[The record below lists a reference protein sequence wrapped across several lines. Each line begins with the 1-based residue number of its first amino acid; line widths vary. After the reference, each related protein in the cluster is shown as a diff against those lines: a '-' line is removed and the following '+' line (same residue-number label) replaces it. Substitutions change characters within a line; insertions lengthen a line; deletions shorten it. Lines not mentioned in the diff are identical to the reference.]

1 MSQARSR
8 GTSQRRRSHLSQ
20 HGMLDRLEER
30 VLLSGDLGPGVAMML
45 WGRGEVP
52 VVAGSYIVTF
62 DNYLGS
68 AQAELM
74 AREVATRLGV
84 QATGFQSLGRGG
96 WATFHTND
104 FVSEEMARRAAGAV
118 SGVKAVEPN
127 TIQTTA
133 RVPNDPRLN
142 EQYSLI
148 NTGQVIPLLGG
159 QLGTLG
165 ADIDAALAWDI
176 TIGTRD
182 AIIAVIDTGVDYTH
196 PDLERNIWVNPGEIA
211 DDGIDNDGNGYVDD
225 VHGFD
230 FGEQDADPMDSS
242 EVGGHGTMCS
252 GVIGAVGDNGQGI
265 TGVAW
270 AVQIMGLKIADAFG
284 RLSTAAIIGAHD
296 YATMMRQRGVNIVAS
311 NNSYGAFAPAFYENQ
326 AGGFADEKAAIQR
339 WVDAGGIFVAA
350 AGNDGFDNDSTFTH
364 CPASYNIPGTIAV
377 AASDNNDGLADF
389 SDWGARTVDLA
400 APGVQVLTTTVEGG
414 YAYVDGTSFS
424 SPTVAGAVALIKTI
438 APSASAVQV
447 RQALIDSADQLPAF
461 QGKTVSGGRLNIAR
475 ALQIINIDGPIV
487 RGVSPGPVTTQLD
500 PATNQIVNSVSVSF
514 NKEIDNNPVFFNASG
529 LTLTGLGADALQG
542 TADDVTVPI
551 VSVSRYTNPDDANDP
566 INRRRAD
573 AALNLT
579 SFPLQRLPLG
589 TYVLTLA
596 PDAFRDLQGNRL
608 NGNATSGSPATYT
621 FRVVAASGD
630 NEPNDSFAQGTPV
643 SFDATGTARF
653 NGATLGNGLFA
664 NLDVDLY
671 KVTLARGGLITAE
684 VFAQRRTS
692 PSTLDSVLRL
702 FNARGEEIASNDQF
716 FGSDSYL
723 DFFVST
729 GGTYYVGVSG
739 FGNARYNP
747 NVPGSGASQST
758 GAYDISLGAQLV
770 TDDVVSVAA
779 SGQQINR
786 RIPLASGATQG
797 TTSSQILVTDSR
809 QIQDVNVHVSIT
821 HTFVSDLQ
829 ISLIAPWGT
838 EIQLFNRRGVNGQNL
853 TSTVFDDEGTA
864 AIAAGSAPFTGVF
877 RPEQALG
884 AFDGHAANGAW
895 TLVVRDQVALN
906 AGNLDNWSLELTF
919 TNDIFGPFEFNDTLP
934 TAKALNEIVGFGSAT
949 RTAFVGDGGFGN
961 LDRDLFK
968 VTVDA
973 GTSLAASLTS
983 AGQLNGALRLFNETG
998 VQLLISNP
1006 AAGNNAFIQNYFFSA
1021 GGVYYIG
1028 VSESANVGYNPLSA
1042 GDGVVSATTGNYTLV
1057 VTVAKGVSDPALVL
1071 TGTPVSAGLSPS
1083 GTFSGTNPAGASAG
1097 IQFGAVDF
1105 LPGTGGA
1112 VPRSFIGAVSDG
1124 STFSNVSGAA
1134 VSAVPF
1140 ALVDRSDADH
1150 YTVSAFGQFGSLRIE
1165 RVISFGKT
1173 DTFIAIDVYLT
1184 NTGTGAIS
1192 SLGWMEGFNP
1202 NPGISDRDFNPS
1214 TSNDVV
1220 GRSAFAVYTTTSHQ
1234 SGLTIALVAPEGDT
1248 RAKATV
1254 VSATEEIRDPGQL
1267 IAQASNDPSGSV
1279 SDSQL
1284 ALSFNIGALATG
1296 ATTRLRY
1303 FVMMSESSAAVH
1315 ATRDAMNAGTGAG
1328 NLVATIG
1335 TDGNGAITVSS
1346 AAPASEALDTGSGPA
1361 ASAPTLPYRLYYPE
1375 GFSGPGISTLLRFSN
1390 PTAQSTRVFAIA
1402 HFELGDRDQVLA
1414 DMTLAPNSRAV
1425 TTLTTPATFGTTA
1438 ILNRDRVPY
1447 SVEIRSERP
1456 INATFEHSDTNLNG
1470 ASTSTLGE
1478 ALTSRSNASWSFAN
1492 VQKGDGISDF
1502 VSFFNTTG
1510 TFTKVTATF
1519 YPAVGGASTSVA
1531 FNLAAMR
1538 RGGFAVADVAGL
1550 ADGTYGVIIT
1560 ADVPIV
1566 ASQSDYRAIERV
1578 SEGALGQVGA
1588 GVAAGVS
1595 PEGQYGLN
1603 ATSETV
1609 SVLNTNAAQAQVV
1622 FSFQFANG
1630 TSYRQ
1635 QLLVPANSFRQLSVG
1650 SLPSFPSG
1658 QAYSIL
1664 YESNI
1669 PVTVTAPANAFGGE
1683 LWGAFADRAYS
1694 LWGVSNGFR
1703 PAGDTQT
1710 STTEYLRVFNSANTA
1725 TAVEITIG
1733 YTDGTTE
1740 VFRRTIDTRRVAE
1753 FNLDDFI
1760 TGAHRQVDSF
1770 YSVQVK
1776 SASPVVVYSARIDRA
1791 AGLAYGSLATP
1802 QGSSGPVV
1810 QPLS

>member
-8 GTSQRRRSHLSQ
+8 GTSQRRRSFQ

-30 VLLSGDLGPGVAMML
+30 TLLSADLGPGAAMML

-52 VVAGSYIVTF
+52 VIAGSYVVTF
-62 DNYLGS
+62 DNYLGN

-84 QATGFQSLGRGG
+84 NATDFQSLGRGG
-96 WATFHTND
+96 WATFKTND
-104 FVSEEMARRAAGAV
+104 FVNEDMARRAAAAV
-118 SGVKAVEPN
+118 PGVKAVEPN
-127 TIQTTA
+127 TIEQTA

-148 NTGQVIPLLGG
+148 NTGQVIPLQGG
-159 QLGTLG
+159 LPGTLG
-165 ADIDAALAWDI
+165 ADIHAAQAWDT
-176 TIGTRD
+176 TIGSRD
-182 AIIAVIDTGVDYTH
+182 VIIAVIDTGVDYTH

-211 DDGIDNDGNGYVDD
+211 GDGIDNDGNGFVDD

-230 FGEQDADPMDSS
+230 FGEQDADPMDR
-242 EVGGHGTMCS
+242 EGHGTMCS

-265 TGVAW
+265 SGVAW

-296 YATMMRQRGVNIVAS
+296 YATMMRQRGTNVVAS

-326 AGGFADEKAAIQR
+326 AGGFADEKSAIQR
-339 WVDAGGIFVAA
+339 WIDAGGIFVAA

-364 CPASYNIPGTIAV
+364 FPASYNIPGIIAV
-377 AASDNNDGLADF
+377 AASDNNDGLAGF
-389 SDWGARTVDLA
+389 SDYGARTVDLA
-400 APGVQVLTTTVEGG
+400 APGVNVLTTTIGGG
-414 YAYVDGTSFS
+414 YEYVDGTSFS

-461 QGKTVSGGRLNIAR
+461 QGKTVSGGRLNVAR
-475 ALQIINIDGPIV
+475 ALQIVNIDGPV
-487 RGVSPGPVTTQLD
+487 LRGVSPGPVTTQLD
-500 PATNQIVNSVSVSF
+500 PATNQAISTISMSF
-514 NKEIDNNPVFFNASG
+514 NKVIDNNSSFFNAAG
-529 LTLTGLGADALQG
+529 LSLIGLGTDGLQG
-542 TADDVTVPI
+542 TADDVTVP
-551 VSVSRYTNPDDANDP
+551 VASVSRYTNANDPNDP
-566 INRRRAD
+566 INNKRAD
-573 AALNLT
+573 AVLNLT

-589 TYVLTLA
+589 TYVLTVS
-596 PDAFRDLQGNRL
+596 PDAIRDLQGNRL
-608 NGNATSGSPATYT
+608 NGNASSGTAATYS

-630 NEPNDSFAQGTPV
+630 NEPNDSFGQATAV
-643 SFDATGTARF
+643 SFDATGSARF
-653 NGATLGNGLFA
+653 SGATIGNGLFA

-692 PSTLDSVLRL
+692 PSSLDSVLRL
-702 FNARGEEIASNDQF
+702 FNARGEELATNDQF

-729 GGTYYVGVSG
+729 GGVYYVGVSG
-739 FGNARYNP
+739 FGNARYDP
-747 NVPGSGASQST
+747 NVPGSGSSQST
-758 GAYDISLGAQLV
+758 GAYDIALGAQLV

-797 TTSSQILVTDSR
+797 TTSSQVLVTDSR

-829 ISLIAPWGT
+829 ISLIAPWGS
-838 EIQLFNRRGVNGQNL
+838 EIQLFNRRGANGQNL
-853 TSTVFDDEGTA
+853 TSTTFDDEGTA
-864 AIAAGSAPFTGVF
+864 AIASGSAPFSGVY

-884 AFDGHAANGAW
+884 AFDGHAANGTW
-895 TLVVRDQVALN
+895 TLVIRDQVALN
-906 AGNLDNWSLELTF
+906 AGNLDNWSLEFTF

-934 TAKALNEIVGFGSAT
+934 TAKALTEIAGFGTAT
-949 RTAFVGDGGFGN
+949 RAAFVGDGGFGN

-968 VTVDA
+968 ITVDA
-973 GTSLAASLTS
+973 GTSLAVSLTS
-983 AGQLNGALRLFNETG
+983 GGQLNSALRLFSETG
-998 VQLLISNP
+998 VQLLISSP
-1006 AAGNNAFIQNYFFSA
+1006 AAGNNAAIQNYVFTA
-1021 GGVYYIG
+1021 GGIYYVG
-1028 VSESANVGYNPLSA
+1028 VSESANTSYDPLVA
-1042 GDGVVSATTGNYTLV
+1042 GSGVSSATTGNYTLV

-1071 TGTPVSAGLSPS
+1071 VGSPLTVGINPS
-1083 GTFSGTNPAGASAG
+1083 GTFSGTDTSGTNAGL
-1097 IQFGAVDF
+1097 QFGAVDF
-1105 LPGTGGA
+1105 LPTTSNGA
-1112 VPRSFIGAVSDG
+1112 APRAFIGAVADG
-1124 STFSNVSGAA
+1124 STFSNVSGAG

-1173 DTFIAIDVYLT
+1173 DNYVAIDVYLT
-1184 NTGTGAIS
+1184 NTGTSAIA

-1202 NPGISDRDFNPS
+1202 DPGVSDRDANTS
-1214 TSNDVV
+1214 TANDVV

-1234 SGLTIALVAPEGDT
+1234 SGLTIALVAPESDT
-1248 RAKATV
+1248 RAKATI
-1254 VSATEEIRDPGQL
+1254 VSSTEAIRDPSQL
-1267 IAQASNDPSGSV
+1267 IAQASNDPGGTV
-1279 SDSQL
+1279 SDGQL

-1296 ATTRLRY
+1296 ATTRVRY
-1303 FVMMSESSAAVH
+1303 FVMMSENVSVVQ
-1315 ATRDAMNAGTGAG
+1315 ATRAALNAGTGTG
-1328 NLVATIG
+1328 NLTAAISTSG
-1335 TDGNGAITVSS
+1335 SGAIVVDSS
-1346 AAPASEALDTGSGPA
+1346 TPTTEALDTGSGA
-1361 ASAPTLPYRLYYPE
+1361 AATAPTLPYRLYYPE
-1375 GFSGPGISTLLRFSN
+1375 GFSGPGVSTLMRLSN
-1390 PTAQSTRVFAIA
+1390 PTAQATRVFAIA
-1402 HFELGDRDQVLA
+1402 HFEFGDRDQVLA
-1414 DMTLAPNSRAV
+1414 DITLAPNSRAV
-1425 TTLTTPATFGTTA
+1425 TTLTTPATFGSTA
-1438 ILNRDRVPY
+1438 ILTRDRVPY

-1456 INATFEHSDTNLNG
+1456 VNATFEHSDTNLNG
-1470 ASTSTLGE
+1470 NSTSTLGE
-1478 ALTSRSNASWSFAN
+1478 AFTSRTSSSWSFSN

-1502 VSFFNTTG
+1502 LSYFNTTS

-1519 YPAVGGASTSVA
+1519 YPAAGGSPISIP
-1531 FNLAAMR
+1531 FNLAAFR
-1538 RGGFAVADVAGL
+1538 RGGIALADIAAL
-1550 ADGTYGVIIT
+1550 ADGTYGVIVT

-1566 ASQSDYRAIERV
+1566 ASQSDYRAIDRI
-1578 SEGALGQVGA
+1578 SEGTLGQVGA
-1588 GVAAGVS
+1588 GVASGVS
-1595 PEGQYGLN
+1595 PEGQFGLN
-1603 ATSETV
+1603 ATSEIV
-1609 SVLNTNAAQAQVV
+1609 SVLNTNSAQAQIV

-1630 TSYRQ
+1630 ASYRQ

-1650 SLPSFPSG
+1650 TLPNFPAG

-1683 LWGAFADRAYS
+1683 LWGAFADRSYS

-1710 STTEYLRVFNSANTA
+1710 TTTEYLRVFNSANTA
-1725 TAVEITIG
+1725 TAVEITIA
-1733 YTDGTTE
+1733 YTDGSTE
-1740 VFRRTIDTRRVAE
+1740 IFRRTIDTRRVAE

-1776 SASPVVVYSARIDRA
+1776 AASPVVVYSARIDRT

-1802 QGSSGPVV
+1802 QGTSGPVV